1 MGKILV
7 SGSTA
12 YDHIMDFNDKFK
24 NHIKMENIHK
34 LSVSFFI
41 DTMKKERG
49 GTGLNIAYNLAL
61 LWENPLLLS
70 SVWKDY
76 IFSDFHT
83 QHINLEYIYTSSES
97 FSTSIYITNDTDGS
111 MINAFYPWAM
121 MDADK
126 ISVLNVQEKLEY
138 AIVAPNKKEAMIQ
151 YTRDLNTLGVKTFF
165 DPGQAIF
172 SMNKSD
178 LENAMRYANY
188 LIANDYEFDLFL
200 EKIGQKKEEV
210 IENFEKVIIT
220 LWAKGSVIIDKKE
233 EIFIPVVENKN
244 VLDPTGAG
252 DAYRGWLLVGLNNW
266 KSWETA
272 GKMWALLASLSV
284 WSFGWQNHFIEKK
297 DFEERFESEFGEKI
311 SL

>member
-12 YDHIMDFNDKFK
+12 YDYIMDFNDKFK

-34 LSVSFFI
+34 LSVSFLI

-49 GTGLNIAYNLAL
+49 GTGLNIAYNFAL
-61 LWENPLLLS
+61 LGENPLLLS
-70 SVWKDY
+70 SIWKDY

-83 QHINLEYIYTSSES
+83 QHINLKYIYTSSEFLS
-97 FSTSIYITNDTDGS
+97 ASGYITNDTDGS

-126 ISVLNVQEKLEY
+126 ISILNIQEKLEY

-151 YTRDLNTLGVKTFF
+151 YVQELNTLGVKTFF

-178 LENAMRYANY
+178 LENAMKYANY
-188 LIANDYEFDLFL
+188 FIVNDYEFDLFL
-200 EKIGQKKEEV
+200 EKIWQKKEEV
-210 IENFEKVIIT
+210 IEKFEKVIIT
-220 LWAKGSVIIDKKE
+220 LWAKGSVIIDKE
-233 EIFIPVVENKN
+233 WEIFISAIENKN
-244 VLDPTGAG
+244 FLDPTGAG
-252 DAYRGWLLVGLNNW
+252 DAYRGWLLAGLNLGY
-266 KSWETA
+266 SWETA
-272 GKMWALLASLSV
+272 GKMGSLLASLSV
-284 WSFGWQNHFIEKK
+284 WFFGWQNHFIEKK
-297 DFEERFESEFGEKI
+297 DFEERFESEFWERI